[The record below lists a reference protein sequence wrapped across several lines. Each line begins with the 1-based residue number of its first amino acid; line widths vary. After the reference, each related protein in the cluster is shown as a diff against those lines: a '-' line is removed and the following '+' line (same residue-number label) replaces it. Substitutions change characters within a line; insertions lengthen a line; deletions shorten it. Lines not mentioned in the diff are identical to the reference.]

1 MKKTMVYIV
10 AILLLSVAVV
20 TLFAMTDNTPGGA
33 QQEGG
38 TASVSF
44 TRDKTVL
51 PDFIYNSSIIAESPV
66 YTIRLTDDGLDDE
79 KDADY
84 VVLGTVIE
92 TFYTFIDGRAW
103 TQANIRIDE
112 ITRGRLSEGQIISVY
127 MPGGYASAEDYIASQ
142 GQVEKAAAY
151 ASYFEFIINGEPH
164 PQPGD
169 NAVFCLDK
177 LPSGSSLPKGAY
189 LRLNVVIDEGLDP
202 EEGA

>member
-1 MKKTMVYIV
+1 MVYIV

-20 TLFAMTDNTPGGA
+20 TLFAMTDNTPGQ
-33 QQEGG
+33 QQEDG

-66 YTIRLTDDGLDDE
+66 YTIHLTDEELDDE

-92 TFYTFIDGRAW
+92 TFYTVIDGRAW

-142 GQVEKAAAY
+142 GQVEKTAAY
-151 ASYFEFIINGEPH
+151 ASYFEFIINDEPH
-164 PQPGD
+164 LQPGD

-177 LPSGSSLPKGAY
+177 LPSDSSLPEGAY
-189 LRLNVVIDEGLDP
+189 LRLNVIVDEGLGP

>member
-20 TLFAMTDNTPGGA
+20 MLFAMTDNTPGQ
-33 QQEGG
+33 QQEDG

-66 YTIRLTDDGLDDE
+66 YTIHLTDEELDDE

-142 GQVEKAAAY
+142 GQVKKTAAY
-151 ASYFEFIINGEPH
+151 ASYFEFIINDEPH

-177 LPSGSSLPKGAY
+177 LPSDSSLPEGAY
-189 LRLNVVIDEGLDP
+189 LRLNVIIDEGLDP

>member
-20 TLFAMTDNTPGGA
+20 TLFAMTDNTPGQ
-33 QQEGG
+33 QQEDG

-66 YTIRLTDDGLDDE
+66 YTIHLTDEELDDE

-92 TFYTFIDGRAW
+92 TFYTVIDGRAW

-142 GQVEKAAAY
+142 GQVEKTAAY
-151 ASYFEFIINGEPH
+151 ASYFEFIINDEPH
-164 PQPGD
+164 LQPGD

-177 LPSGSSLPKGAY
+177 LPSDSSLPEGAY
-189 LRLNVVIDEGLDP
+189 LRLNVIVDEGLGP